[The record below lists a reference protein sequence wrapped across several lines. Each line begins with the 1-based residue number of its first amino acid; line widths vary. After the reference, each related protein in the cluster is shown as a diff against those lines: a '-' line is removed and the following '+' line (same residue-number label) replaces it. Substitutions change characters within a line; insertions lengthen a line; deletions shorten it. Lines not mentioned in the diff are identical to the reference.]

1 MDLELFPEEVR
12 LAGIEAANYGVG
24 SRSEFERI
32 AREAGYEE
40 PAFTGK
46 RETKGE
52 AFARIWHELDQKD
65 QRLVQTKL
73 IAYILKSER
82 DPRDS
87 YVGEE
92 AERAMKRLKDAAL
105 RKPVIGQVLTFLI

>member
-1 MDLELFPEEVR
+1 MDLDLFPEEVR
-12 LAGIEAANYGVG
+12 LAGIEAANYGVS
-24 SRSEFERI
+24 SRSQFERI
-32 AREAGYEE
+32 TREAGYEG
-40 PAFTGK
+40 PVFKGK

-73 IAYILKSER
+73 IAYMLKSER

-92 AERAMKRLKDAAL
+92 AEQSMKRLKDVAL
-105 RKPVIGQVLTFLI
+105 RKPVMGQVLTYLI